1 MSDSVKKNR
10 KPAKHLLYDLF
21 NPTKGKG
28 LTKEQARRPRDLKG
42 FFTFFWNNFNMMFAL
57 NIFFVLGNFP
67 ILFGVLALSGALNEA
82 VIAPASSIAA
92 PLFGITSISGFSPAT
107 LALYGVHGVGTL
119 SSVPTTATFIF
130 GWITLLV
137 IFTFGLVNTATVYLM
152 RNVVKGDPTSFS
164 DDIIHAIKRN
174 FRQGMIFGMID
185 AVMIAMMTYDLI
197 IFFLGG
203 TQLPLFS
210 VFFGVMVIVALMYSI
225 MRYYIYI
232 QLVTFDLSIW
242 KMFKNAFTFVVLGIR
257 RNALAVLATV
267 IVIALEAAFFMT
279 ILMPIG
285 VILPL
290 LILISFVNF
299 AGVYAAYPVIKK
311 YMIDP
316 YYVSDDVGAKTHEE
330 AAADPDP
337 EPEEP
342 IFTDRG

>member
-1 MSDSVKKNR
+1 MAEGQKKGR
-10 KPAKHLLYDLF
+10 LPKHLLYSIF
-21 NPTKGKG
+21 NPSRSKG
-28 LTKEQARRPRDLKG
+28 LTKEEARRPRDLKG
-42 FFTFFWNNFNMMFAL
+42 FFTFFGHNFNMMFAL
-57 NIFFVLGNFP
+57 NIFAVLGNFP
-67 ILFGVLALSGALNEA
+67 LLFGALALSGMLNTP
-82 VIAPASSIAA
+82 VTAPASALAA

-107 LALYGVHGVGTL
+107 LALYGVHGIGTV
-119 SSVPTTATFIF
+119 SSVPTLATTVC
-130 GWITLLV
+130 GWITVLV

-174 FRQGMIFGMID
+174 FRQGMIFGVID
-185 AVMIAMMTYDLI
+185 AAVIAMIAYDLV
-197 IFFLGG
+197 IFYLGG
-203 TQLPLFS
+203 TYMTLYS
-210 VFFGVMVIVALMYSI
+210 IFFGVMVVIAFTYAI

-242 KMFKNAFTFVVLGIR
+242 KMFKNAFTFVVLGIK
-257 RNALAVLATV
+257 RNVLALLGMALAA
-267 IVIALEAAFFMT
+267 ALEFALFMT
-279 ILMPIG
+279 FLMPVGI
-285 VILPL
+285 ILPL
-290 LILISFVNF
+290 LILVSFVNF

-330 AAADPDP
+330 AALDPEP